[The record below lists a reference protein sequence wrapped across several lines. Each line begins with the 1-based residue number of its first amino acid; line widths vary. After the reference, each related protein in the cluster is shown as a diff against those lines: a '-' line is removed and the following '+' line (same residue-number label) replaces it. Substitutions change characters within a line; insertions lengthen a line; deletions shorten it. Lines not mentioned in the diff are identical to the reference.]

1 MLVRSF
7 DQIVSLISA
16 TSGDSIEA
24 SLSAA
29 RSRAIRS
36 LCAIIA
42 FADLEPVPVGE
53 RFSTTPGAITSFD
66 EKITPPMM
74 RCLGTAARS
83 LPPGSR
89 KPRSGVGGCSCGKS
103 DIVPPGNAVLGKD
116 HGGVVAQQ
124 RFQSGGKRRDPGRLQ
139 RRDHDI
145 LRTQRRRIVGSLNLA
160 FELGVA
166 DPQGQAVFLHR
177 VEMRPAHHAGDVMTG
192 QRQSHREMAADGA
205 APKTHIRIELKFLP
219 RG

>member
-16 TSGDSIEA
+16 TSGDSIPA

-36 LCAIIA
+36 LSRSSHSPTRSRFRSGDR
-42 FADLEPVPVGE
+42 FA
-53 RFSTTPGAITSFD
+53 TTPGATTSLD

-74 RCLGTAARS
+74 RSLGTAARS

-89 KPRSGVGGCSCGKS
+89 KPRSGVGGWLCRKP
-103 DIVPPGNAVLGKD
+103 DIVPPGNAVLGED

-124 RFQSGGKRRDPGRLQ
+124 RFQPGGEGRDPGRLQ

-145 LRTQRRRIVGSLNLA
+145 LRTQRRRIVGGPDLA
-160 FELGVA
+160 FEFGVT

-177 VEMRPAHHAGDVMTG
+177 FEMRPAHHAGDVMTG
-192 QRQSHREMAADGA
+192 QRQPHRKMAADGA
-205 APKTHIRIELKFLP
+205 RTENTYSH
-219 RG
+219 